1 MRFSTIPSMRRRGS
15 WTEARPR
22 RRGRKRP
29 PALLAALLLGVVF
42 LPALRAQG
50 FPIPSFRARYSVS
63 VDGIHAGTNRLVLQ
77 RTGPSLYVYKGTL
90 KPGGVVALIFDRTYI
105 QTSRFLFRHGHLV
118 DLRYTLVETG
128 GSHPTDQTIV
138 FDWAKKQVRMN
149 VGRKRRV
156 LPLPPGTTDE
166 QLAQLHVS
174 YDLLAHARPHASYT
188 VAEHNHVRR
197 YLVHTGPERTFR
209 TPLGPLK
216 ATEYYY
222 FNKKGKKIAY
232 WLAPDL
238 YNLIVYMVVHTN
250 AGLRVSMHLKR
261 FTLLDNAVAP
271 KTAKS

>member
-1 MRFSTIPSMRRRGS
+1 MIPSMRRLGS
-15 WTEARPR
+15 WAEAPPR
-22 RRGRKRP
+22 QRGRKGP
-29 PALLAALLLGVVF
+29 PVLLAALLLGAVS
-42 LPALRAQG
+42 LPGLRAQG

-63 VDGIHAGTNRLVLQ
+63 VDGIHAGTDRLILQ
-77 RTGPSLYVYKGTL
+77 QTGPGRYVYKGTL
-90 KPGGVVALIFDRTYI
+90 KPGGLVALIFDRTYI

-118 DLRYTLVETG
+118 DLRYTLVEKG

-138 FDWAKKQVRMN
+138 FNWRRKQVRMN

-156 LPLPPGTTDE
+156 RPLPPGTTDE

-174 YDLLAHARPHASYT
+174 YDLLAHSRPHASYT

-209 TPLGPLK
+209 TPLGKLE

-238 YNLIVYMVVHTN
+238 YDLIVYMVVHTN
-250 AGLRVSMHLKR
+250 AGLRVSMRLKR
-261 FTLLDNAVAP
+261 FTLLHDSAAR
-271 KTAKS
+271 KTVKG